1 MYFGTNKSRALI
13 WDRLKIAQSKRFKWI
28 LPLFIDIQI
37 CWAFTCIKWL
47 IFSISFKFAVKDML
61 FKIDYVDL

>member
-37 CWAFTCIKWL
+37 CWAFTYIKWL
-47 IFSISFKFAVKDML
+47 IPSISFKSVVKDKL
-61 FKIDYVDL
+61 SKINYIDL